1 VGYTLTNCHQT
12 FTESQMSET
21 DATAMAG
28 DNTRADAGQTSD
40 PASQD
45 AKGSENVVAFARR
58 DRTEPGPEGPSH
70 TDPNPFQ
77 DVTPSE
83 TAADGSLSSAVLPP
97 DVEIELKLLVDPDR
111 LADFNGAP
119 VIAVNA
125 RSKGVRKH
133 LISVYYDTPERT
145 LWRNGLTLRV
155 RKSGARFVQ
164 TVKAESGDD
173 PLRRGEWEASV
184 PSLAPDLALAMP
196 FIPAKLQADL
206 EAEGVESVFSSDIH
220 RHQRMVELPS
230 GTVEVAFD
238 HGVLKAGERSMP
250 VSEIELELKGGSRL
264 AIYELALRLAEHG
277 PVQPSIRTKSARGF
291 DLAVDAPPAAR
302 KPRKLRLHPQVSLDD
317 AFATILRAC
326 LMHLIESIPA
336 AKDGRDP
343 EGIHQLRVALR
354 RIRSALDLMRSVVSL
369 SKLEALRSDARWFA
383 QNLSPARDWDI
394 FQKKTL
400 PIIAKFCPTIH
411 GFDAL
416 EEVAARRQSSA
427 YCKARLVLAE
437 RRTANFVLGLGA
449 WIEARG
455 WRSDIASEGLSQ
467 LAEPTIA
474 FAARMLSAQQAKV
487 LKRGRG
493 FKSLA
498 ADERHRVRL
507 AVKKLRY
514 VADFLLP
521 LYGDRKPVRRYSD
534 RLTELQKDLGSYN
547 DMATTASLLAGL
559 GAEAPGSNSAVAA
572 ITGWQAHAMVGAE
585 THVRSAWSDFVKAK
599 PPWLRDAEA

>member
-1 VGYTLTNCHQT
+1 
-12 FTESQMSET
+12 MSET

-28 DNTRADAGQTSD
+28 DNARAEAGHASD

-45 AKGSENVVAFARR
+45 AKGSENVVAFTRR
-58 DRTEPGPEGPSH
+58 DRAETGPEGPAH
-70 TDPNPFQ
+70 TDPSPPQ
-77 DVTPSE
+77 DISRSE
-83 TAADGSLSSAVLPP
+83 TPAADGSPSAVLPP

-111 LADFNGAP
+111 LADFNDAP
-119 VIAVNA
+119 VIAANA

-164 TVKAESGDD
+164 TVKSESGDD

-184 PSLAPDLALAMP
+184 SSLAPDLALAMP
-196 FIPAKLQADL
+196 FIPTKLRADL
-206 EAEGVESVFSSDIH
+206 EAEGVEPVFTSDIH
-220 RHQRMVELPS
+220 RHQRVVELPS

-238 HGVLKAGERSMP
+238 HGVLKAGEQSMP

-264 AIYELALRLAEHG
+264 TIYELALRLAEHG
-277 PVQPSIRTKSARGF
+277 PVQPSIRSKSARGF
-291 DLAVDAPPAAR
+291 DLTVDAPPAAR
-302 KPRKLRLHPQVSLDD
+302 KPRKLRLHPEVTLDD

-326 LMHLIESIPA
+326 LLHLLESIPA

-369 SKLEALRSDARWFA
+369 SKLEALSSDARWFA
-383 QNLSPARDWDI
+383 QNLSAARDWDI

-400 PIIAKFCPTIH
+400 PMIAKFCPTIH

-427 YCKARLVLAE
+427 YRKARLVLAE

-455 WRSDIASEGLSQ
+455 WRSDVASDGLSQ
-467 LAEPTIA
+467 LAEPTIT
-474 FAARMLSAQQAKV
+474 FAARMLSGQQAKV

-514 VADFLLP
+514 IADFLLP

-547 DMATTASLLAGL
+547 DMATTSSLLAGL
-559 GAEAPGSNSAVAA
+559 GAEAPGSSSAAAA

-585 THVRSAWSDFVKAK
+585 AHVRSAWSDFVKAK
-599 PPWLRDAEA
+599 PPWLREAEA